1 MAVSSSSTSTSS
13 AGTASIDVASIVA
26 QLMTVE
32 NKPLDALTA
41 KISQQQVVISDLG
54 TIKSKVS
61 AFGEVL
67 KAFQN
72 PTSYNSAVA
81 STTNSTVLQANAAN
95 GAIPGNYSITVGAT
109 AAASKYTIS
118 GYSSMTDLAGV
129 DSGVGFSITV
139 GSTTYNT
146 LGTPAGTPSLAS
158 SATIGDLR
166 NWINGLGVN
175 VNASLVQTTDS
186 SHYALMIQGT
196 QTGVANALSYSGLNI
211 VDGPSIVISPGSA
224 VIPTATESASTT
236 FNALTAGQTLV
247 IGGLTFTAGTSG
259 ATADQVAAAFAS
271 VENGATY
278 TSINASKGLGN
289 ASGGTFTAGSLS
301 SWSSGSATGANVV
314 FTSATSNANVENLAS
329 SGSAGG
335 LLATTVSTAQDAAFT
350 VNGTSFTR
358 SSNAVSDVIDGVT
371 LNLVS
376 SSIETQVLN
385 IARGADNS
393 KKTITDLIASYNDL
407 VNTYKT
413 MTANSSNST
422 AGKLGTFAN
431 SPTVLAFIGDIKSK
445 LSSGATYGS
454 PDPVT
459 GKLSTISLSAMG
471 MDLQLDGT
479 IKFNDAAYALASNKG
494 LQGILSSGVR
504 IGGITGT
511 LSSNPKV
518 TTTQGTASSTESASV
533 SFSSMSPNETL
544 SFAGLT
550 FKAGSSGASAAQ
562 VASAFASLSPVGTT
576 AASFNSSKS
585 LSALTG
591 GTFTSGTLAGW
602 SSAGAVGTS
611 VVFSSAT
618 SNADVADL
626 TSTQTAGATD
636 LLAFIN
642 SQVGTNGV
650 LSMEIQA
657 KTTESTNLNK
667 RQANLQTRLLTIQNS
682 LTAQYS
688 ALNALLY
695 QLSSTSTALSSALTA
710 LTNSQS
716 KN

>member
-1 MAVSSSSTSTSS
+1 MAVSSSSASTSS
-13 AGTASIDVASIVA
+13 AGAASIDVASIVA

-32 NKPLDALTA
+32 NKPLDALVA

-54 TIKSKVS
+54 VIKSKVS
-61 AFGEVL
+61 AFGDML

-81 STTNSTVLQANAAN
+81 STTDSTVLQANAAN
-95 GAIPGNYSITVGAT
+95 GAIPGSYNITVGAT
-109 AAASKYTIS
+109 ASASKYTVS
-118 GYSSMTDLAGV
+118 GYSSMTDLAGIN
-129 DSGVGFSITV
+129 SLAGFSITV

-175 VNASLVQTTDS
+175 VNASLVQTTDA

-196 QTGVANALSYSGLNI
+196 QTGVANALSYSGLDI
-211 VDGPSIVISPGSA
+211 AAGPSIVITSGSA
-224 VIPTATESASTT
+224 VVPTATESASVT

-247 IGGLTFTAGTSG
+247 IGGLTFTAGSSG

-271 VENGATY
+271 VANEETS
-278 TSINASKGLGN
+278 TSINANKGLGD

-301 SWSSGSATGANVV
+301 AWSSASATGANVV
-314 FTSATSNANVENLAS
+314 FTSVTSNSNVDNLVS

-335 LLATTVSTAQDAAFT
+335 LTATTVSTAQDAVFT
-350 VNGTSFTR
+350 VNGTDFVR
-358 SSNAVSDVIDGVT
+358 SSNAVGDVIDGVT

-376 SSIETQVLN
+376 SSGTMQLLN

-393 KKTITDLIASYNDL
+393 KQTITNLISAYNDL
-407 VNTYKT
+407 IGTYKS
-413 MTANSSNST
+413 MTANPSNST
-422 AGKLGTFAN
+422 ASKLGTFAN
-431 SPTVLAFIGDIKSK
+431 SPTVLSFIGDVKSK

-454 PDPVT
+454 ADPVT

-494 LQGILSSGVR
+494 LQSILSSGVK
-504 IGGITGT
+504 IGGVTGT
-511 LSSNPKV
+511 LSSNPQV
-518 TTTQGTASSTESASV
+518 TTTHGTASSDESASV
-533 SFSSMSPNETL
+533 AFSSMSPNETL

-562 VASAFASLSPVGTT
+562 VASAFALLSPAGTT
-576 AASFNSSKS
+576 ASSFNSSKS

-591 GTFTSGTLAGW
+591 GTFTSGVLTGW
-602 SSAGAVGTS
+602 CSAGAIGTS
-611 VVFSSAT
+611 VIFTSTT

-626 TSTQTAGATD
+626 TSTQTAGSTD

-650 LSMEIQA
+650 LSLEIQA
-657 KTTESTNLNK
+657 KITASSNLTK
-667 RQANLQTRLLTIQNS
+667 HQADLQARLLTIQNN

-695 QLSSTSTALSSALTA
+695 QLSSTSTALSSAFTA

-716 KN
+716 SN